1 MFIPYCVS
9 SAFLK
14 MQICCAVPNQGDRP
28 YHSWHS
34 EAFMCPLFGISPG
47 CSFLLPVTVA
57 HFQGQPGA
65 VSQMTF
71 LAALIRSV
79 LGRTGLDPEVLSRF
93 SSSQWAGLELPHLGQ
108 LGILLTQG
116 FSGHQMLILGIDTL
130 FRRKASLTW

>member
-1 MFIPYCVS
+1 
-9 SAFLK
+9 
-14 MQICCAVPNQGDRP
+14 
-28 YHSWHS
+28 
-34 EAFMCPLFGISPG
+34 
-47 CSFLLPVTVA
+47 
-57 HFQGQPGA
+57 
-65 VSQMTF
+65 MTF